1 MATVFVTCVPPLSPV
16 GASISQ
22 SDTSELKFLY
32 EGHEDFSV
40 IPSYAVIPA
49 QVPHPLFLSPRFLF
63 FPPFFLIFLLPR
75 FEHAHLKHIS
85 LYPSPSSSLPSPP
98 STTL

>member
-40 IPSYAVIPA
+40 IPSFAVIPA
-49 QVPHPLFLSPRFLF
+49 QVPHLP
-63 FPPFFLIFLLPR
+63 FLLPTLPL
-75 FEHAHLKHIS
+75 F
-85 LYPSPSSSLPSPP
+85 PSPLPDLP
-98 STTL
+98 STTF